1 MSSADLLRRGIEAAH
16 ADRKAEAREIFIQ
29 VVEVDPRNELAWMWL
44 SGLMDDLEDQIIACE
59 NVLTINPENQK
70 VRLFLDSLKRKQQA
84 LKGENRETSQK
95 TREQPLAHQVKK
107 EHGVK
112 QDTPTRDPT
121 RDPMRTAEYLEQDG
135 KFNQALEIYRVEAA
149 KAKDLHVFDQI
160 YKKITHIEKMLAEN
174 IKFIPPRSAIFR
186 LTLTWP
192 LLYLSL
198 ALVQVGLKP
207 LEHLT
212 SYLWFAFPWV
222 VLGSFLVAVS
232 EVRYR
237 HVIWRK
243 VFQEN
248 GDGSLIARIV
258 VGTVGWLMIFIPL
271 ALLLIDSLN
280 RLSVFQIPP
289 RLF

>member
-1 MSSADLLRRGIEAAH
+1 
-16 ADRKAEAREIFIQ
+16 
-29 VVEVDPRNELAWMWL
+29 
-44 SGLMDDLEDQIIACE
+44 
-59 NVLTINPENQK
+59 
-70 VRLFLDSLKRKQQA
+70 
-84 LKGENRETSQK
+84 
-95 TREQPLAHQVKK
+95 
-107 EHGVK
+107 
-112 QDTPTRDPT
+112 
-121 RDPMRTAEYLEQDG
+121 MRTAEYFEQDG
-135 KFNQALEIYRVEAA
+135 KFDQALEIYRVEAA

-160 YKKITHIEKMLAEN
+160 YKKITGIEKRLAEN
-174 IKFIPPRSAIFR
+174 IKFIPPRSSVLR
-186 LTLTWP
+186 LTFTWP

-222 VLGSFLVAVS
+222 VLGSFLVSVS

-237 HVIWRK
+237 HMIWHK
-243 VFQEN
+243 VFQES

-258 VGTVGWLMIFIPL
+258 VGTAGWLMIIIPL
-271 ALLLIDSLN
+271 TLLLIDSLN

>member
-1 MSSADLLRRGIEAAH
+1 MSSADLLRRGIEAVQ
-16 ADRKAEAREIFIQ
+16 ADRKVEARKIFMQ
-29 VVEVDPRNELAWMWL
+29 VVDIDPRNELAWMWL
-44 SGLMDDLEDQIIACE
+44 SGLVDNLEDQIIACE
-59 NVLTINPENQK
+59 NALTINPENQK
-70 VRLFLDSLKRKQQA
+70 VRLFLDSLKRKQRA
-84 LKGENRETSQK
+84 LWGENLKVPQK
-95 TREQPLAHQVKK
+95 LHEQPSVHQGKK
-107 EHGVK
+107 EHGAK
-112 QDTPTRDPT
+112 RDSPT
-121 RDPMRTAEYLEQDG
+121 RDPMRTAEYLEHDG
-135 KFNQALEIYRVEAA
+135 KFDAALEIYRVEAA

-160 YKKITHIEKMLAEN
+160 FRKITGIEKRLAEN
-174 IKFIPPRSAIFR
+174 IKFIPPRSAVFR
-186 LTLTWP
+186 LTFTWP

-207 LEHLT
+207 FVHLT

-248 GDGSLIARIV
+248 GDGSFIARII
-258 VGTVGWLMIFIPL
+258 VGTAGWLMIFIPL

>member
-1 MSSADLLRRGIEAAH
+1 VSSADLLRRGIEAVQ
-16 ADRKAEAREIFIQ
+16 ADRKVEAREIFMQ
-29 VVEVDPRNELAWMWL
+29 VVDIDPRNELAWMWL

-59 NVLTINPENQK
+59 NALTINPENHK

-84 LKGENRETSQK
+84 LKGKNRETSQK

-112 QDTPTRDPT
+112 RDSPT

-149 KAKDLHVFDQI
+149 KAKDLHVFDHI
-160 YKKITHIEKMLAEN
+160 YKKIAHIEKILAEN
-174 IKFIPPRSAIFR
+174 IKFIPPRLAVFR
-186 LTLTWP
+186 LTFSWP

-243 VFQEN
+243 IFREN

>member
-1 MSSADLLRRGIEAAH
+1 MSSADLLRRGIEAVQ
-16 ADRKAEAREIFIQ
+16 ADRKVEAREIFMQ
-29 VVEVDPRNELAWMWL
+29 VVDIDPRNELAWMWL

-59 NVLTINPENQK
+59 NALTINPENHK

-84 LKGENRETSQK
+84 LKGKNRETSQK

-112 QDTPTRDPT
+112 RDSPT

-160 YKKITHIEKMLAEN
+160 YKKITRIEKMLSEN
-174 IKFIPPRSAIFR
+174 IKFFPPRSSVFR
-186 LTLTWP
+186 LTLPWP

-198 ALVQVGLKP
+198 ALIQVGLKP
-207 LEHLT
+207 LEHLA

-243 VFQEN
+243 IFKRTVTARSSPE
-248 GDGSLIARIV
+248 SLL
-258 VGTVGWLMIFIPL
+258 GP
-271 ALLLIDSLN
+271 
-280 RLSVFQIPP
+280 
-289 RLF
+289 

>member
-1 MSSADLLRRGIEAAH
+1 VSSADLLRRGIEAAH
-16 ADRKAEAREIFIQ
+16 ANRKVEAREFFMQ

-44 SGLMDDLEDQIIACE
+44 SGLVDNLEDQIIACE

-70 VRLFLDSLKRKQQA
+70 VRLFLDSLKRKQQV
-84 LKGENRETSQK
+84 LRGENRETPQK
-95 TREQPLAHQVKK
+95 SHEQPRAHQVKK

-112 QDTPTRDPT
+112 RDSPT
-121 RDPMRTAEYLEQDG
+121 RDPMRVAEYLEQDG
-135 KFNQALEIYRVEAA
+135 KFDQALEIYRVEAA

-160 YKKITHIEKMLAEN
+160 YKKIIHIEKILAEN
-174 IKFIPPRSAIFR
+174 IKFIPPRLAVFR
-186 LTLTWP
+186 LTFSWP

-243 VFQEN
+243 IFREN

>member
-1 MSSADLLRRGIEAAH
+1 MPSADLLRRGIEAAH
-16 ADRKAEAREIFIQ
+16 AGRRIEAREIFLQ
-29 VVEVDPRNELAWMWL
+29 VVEADRRNEVAWMWL
-44 SGLMDDLEDQIIACE
+44 SGLVDDLEDQIIACE
-59 NVLTINPENQK
+59 NVLAINPENQK
-70 VRLFLDSLKRKQQA
+70 VRLFLGDLKRKQHELRGEDQGQRA
-84 LKGENRETSQK
+84 QQNIQPVKNENRTGQK
-95 TREQPLAHQVKK
+95 SA
-107 EHGVK
+107 
-112 QDTPTRDPT
+112 T
-121 RDPMRTAEYLEQDG
+121 RDPMRTAGFLEQDG
-135 KFNQALEIYRVEAA
+135 KFDQALEIYRVEAA
-149 KAKDLHVFDQI
+149 KAKDLHLFDQI
-160 YKKITHIEKMLAEN
+160 YKNITRIEKMLAEN
-174 IKFIPPRSAIFR
+174 IKFIAPRSSVFR
-186 LTLTWP
+186 LTFTWP

-243 VFQEN
+243 VFQET

-258 VGTVGWLMIFIPL
+258 VGTAGWLMIFIPL

-280 RLSVFQIPP
+280 RLSAFQIPP

>member
-1 MSSADLLRRGIEAAH
+1 MSSADLLRRGIEAAR
-16 ADRKAEAREIFIQ
+16 ADRRVEAREIFMQ
-29 VVEVDPRNELAWMWL
+29 VVEVDPRNESAWMWL
-44 SGLMDDLEDQIIACE
+44 SGLVDNLEDQIIACE

-70 VRLFLDSLKRKQQA
+70 VRLFLDSLKLKQQV
-84 LKGENRETSQK
+84 LRGENRETPQK
-95 TREQPLAHQVKK
+95 TRELRSAHQVKK

-112 QDTPTRDPT
+112 RDSPT

-135 KFNQALEIYRVEAA
+135 KFDQALEIYRVEAA
-149 KAKDLHVFDQI
+149 KAKDLYVFDQI
-160 YKKITHIEKMLAEN
+160 YKKITHIEKVLAEN
-174 IKFIPPRSAIFR
+174 IKFIPPRSAVFR
-186 LTLTWP
+186 LTFSWP

-212 SYLWFAFPWV
+212 SYLWLAFPWV

-232 EVRYR
+232 EIRYR

-248 GDGSLIARIV
+248 GDGSLIARIL
-258 VGTVGWLMIFIPL
+258 VGMAGWLMIFIPL

>member
-1 MSSADLLRRGIEAAH
+1 MSVIDLLRQGVEAAH
-16 ADRKAEAREIFIQ
+16 AGRRTEAREIFIQ
-29 VVEVDPRNELAWMWL
+29 VVEVDPRNELAWIWL
-44 SGLMDDLEDQIIACE
+44 SGLVDDLEDQIIACE

-70 VRLFLDSLKRKQQA
+70 VRLFLESLKRKQQA
-84 LKGENRETSQK
+84 LRGENREAPQT
-95 TREQPLAHQVKK
+95 TRDQPAVHQAKQ

-112 QDTPTRDPT
+112 RDSPT

-135 KFNQALEIYRVEAA
+135 KFDQALEIYRVEAA

-160 YKKITHIEKMLAEN
+160 YKKITHIENRLAEN
-174 IKFIPPRSAIFR
+174 IKFIPPRSSVLR
-186 LTLTWP
+186 LTFTWP

-222 VLGSFLVAVS
+222 VLGSFLVSVS

-237 HVIWRK
+237 HAIWHK

-258 VGTVGWLMIFIPL
+258 VGTAGWLMIVIPL
-271 ALLLIDSLN
+271 TLLLIDSLN